1 VTRRR
6 HLDILR
12 PKTAIVPV
20 ELTVKVALERSS
32 GTVWF
37 EDKDVD
43 AGGGLSGVVITD
55 TETPDGV

>member
-1 VTRRR
+1 MTRRR
-6 HLDILR
+6 CLDILR

-43 AGGGLSGVVITD
+43 AGGGLFVITD